1 MANGKRKCLSD
12 CSMDAIRRS
21 IEDGRMMLGAG
32 VMARI
37 E

>member
-1 MANGKRKCLSD
+1 
-12 CSMDAIRRS
+12 MDAIRRN